1 MFPQPKRA
9 EARLTLRD
17 RVRDESAYAA
27 LSDVVLAVRA
37 QDGDR
42 AALTALVERH
52 EPWVRRLAGY
62 LLNDPQDAEDAAQEA
77 LAKVLTRIDQFRGE
91 ARFATWLYSLVTNT
105 CRDLGERQRR
115 RQHQA
120 LETAPEVAST
130 LGPHDLACQREQ
142 RAELARELEGL
153 SNDQRHVMVM
163 KDVLALSYEEIAE
176 VLEMPVGTVKCHAH
190 RGRARMRRAL
200 EPPAEAVSA

>member
-52 EPWVRRLAGY
+52 EPRVRRLAGY

-91 ARFATWLYSLVTNT
+91 ARFATGSTAWSPTPAATSASASADGSTRRWRL
-105 CRDLGERQRR
+105 RR
-115 RQHQA
+115 RLRRRWGLTISPA
-120 LETAPEVAST
+120 SVSSAPSWR
-130 LGPHDLACQREQ
+130 GSWRACP
-142 RAELARELEGL
+142 AT
-153 SNDQRHVMVM
+153 S
-163 KDVLALSYEEIAE
+163 
-176 VLEMPVGTVKCHAH
+176 GT
-190 RGRARMRRAL
+190 
-200 EPPAEAVSA
+200 

>member
-9 EARLTLRD
+9 EARLTLRE

-52 EPWVRRLAGY
+52 EPRVRRLAGY

-120 LETAPEVAST
+120 LETAPGGGVDA
-130 LGPHDLACQREQ
+130 GPSRSRL
-142 RAELARELEGL
+142 
-153 SNDQRHVMVM
+153 
-163 KDVLALSYEEIAE
+163 
-176 VLEMPVGTVKCHAH
+176 
-190 RGRARMRRAL
+190 
-200 EPPAEAVSA
+200 PA